1 MLARLI
7 QEQKKSE
14 SLTVHVGVD
23 VRLPLYTNSMFIVL
37 KKEETL
43 KLLLCKVSLAFADP
57 PDFSAKSVRVVGVSV
72 AVSIK
77 RFRARV

>member
-1 MLARLI
+1 MAHVFVSYCHEDVEFAPILRGKLRDAGLA
-7 QEQKKSE
+7 
-14 SLTVHVGVD
+14 
-23 VRLPLYTNSMFIVL
+23 VRLDLN
-37 KKEETL
+37 
-43 KLLLCKVSLAFADP
+43 LAFADP

>member
-1 MLARLI
+1 MHHDA
-7 QEQKKSE
+7 S
-14 SLTVHVGVD
+14 
-23 VRLPLYTNSMFIVL
+23 
-37 KKEETL
+37 
-43 KLLLCKVSLAFADP
+43 SLAFADP